1 MSLQRVGYVAQIGN
15 TRIAYGIMKGKPHG
29 KWSHERPRD
38 EKITLRYNL
47 KQQTP
52 WMKGGQS

>member
-1 MSLQRVGYVAQIGN
+1 MSLQRVGYVAQIGD
-15 TRIAYGIMKGKPHG
+15 TRVVYRIMKGKRLG

-47 KQQTP
+47 KQ
-52 WMKGGQS
+52 

>member
-15 TRIAYGIMKGKPHG
+15 TRVAYGSMKGKPLG
-29 KWSHERPRD
+29 KWPHERPRD

-52 WMKGGQS
+52 WMKGG